1 MTDEEEIQPA
11 PLVCPQCDHEFEYV
25 DGQQYYSCGNCGR
38 SIGNL
43 PAQFAYSRGYDAFFA
58 GQRLYIAIPPN
69 RRTRISHA
77 EQIRDSTKLFIESY
91 SAIQEAFQSNLAN
104 SQREKAIEMMASISR
119 MFMQNGL
126 VSPLE
131 SNYWSTLMYEQVNR
145 KELDDLRSKL
155 GSPPT
160 GLFNIVSRLRW
171 GLRKRQ
177 LERALVNF
185 NRRIDLLEQ
194 NIAFIT
200 PPHVR
205 KLTSRKMG
213 SNHV

>member
-1 MTDEEEIQPA
+1 MTDEDEIQPA
-11 PLVCPQCDHEFEYV
+11 PLICPQCDHEFDYV
-25 DGQQYYSCGNCGR
+25 EGQQHYTCGNCGR

-43 PAQFAYSRGYDAFFA
+43 SAQFAYSRGYDAFFA

-69 RRTRISHA
+69 RRNRPTHA
-77 EQIRDSTKLFIESY
+77 GEIRDSSKLFIEAY
-91 SAIQEAFQSNLAN
+91 SAFQEAFQSHLAN

-119 MFMQNGL
+119 LFMQNGL

-131 SNYWSTLMYEQVNR
+131 ASYWSTLMYEQVNQ
-145 KELDDLRSKL
+145 KELDDLRNKL
-155 GSPPT
+155 VSPPS
-160 GLFNIVSRLRW
+160 GLFNLVARLRW
-171 GLRKRQ
+171 HLRKRQ
-177 LERALVNF
+177 LERALVNV
-185 NRRIDLLEQ
+185 NRKIDLLEQ

-205 KLTSRKMG
+205 KLPSGKIG